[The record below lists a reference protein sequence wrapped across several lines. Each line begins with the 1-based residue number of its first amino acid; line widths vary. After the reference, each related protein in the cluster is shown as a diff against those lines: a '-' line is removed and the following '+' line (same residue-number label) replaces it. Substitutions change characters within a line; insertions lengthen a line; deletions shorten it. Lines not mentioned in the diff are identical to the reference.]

1 MHKSKENDSVRV
13 HRLYP
18 PPIFHLWTL
27 TTLADRAFFFF
38 SIFKKDSISWPFGKW
53 PPISFDDVIH
63 GFEFT
68 TDRVRPRKG

>member
-1 MHKSKENDSVRV
+1 MRQRSSRFRRV
-13 HRLYP
+13 HRLYSP
-18 PPIFHLWTL
+18 RFLDFDKSRESCIFSL
-27 TTLADRAFFFF
+27 RE
-38 SIFKKDSISWPFGKW
+38 IFNFMVFGKW